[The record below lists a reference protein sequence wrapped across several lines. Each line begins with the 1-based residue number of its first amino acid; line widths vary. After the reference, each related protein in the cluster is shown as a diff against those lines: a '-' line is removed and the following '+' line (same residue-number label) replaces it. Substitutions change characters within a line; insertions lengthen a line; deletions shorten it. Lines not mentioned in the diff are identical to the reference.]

1 MVTKVSRIAS
11 WVLVCSLLWVQH
23 KRWIPIGLMRCVHT
37 HQGILAIEKWGNP
50 NCIRSVVEK
59 NGKDNQKVGK
69 INWIKN

>member
-1 MVTKVSRIAS
+1 
-11 WVLVCSLLWVQH
+11 
-23 KRWIPIGLMRCVHT
+23 MRCVHT

-69 INWIKN
+69 IN